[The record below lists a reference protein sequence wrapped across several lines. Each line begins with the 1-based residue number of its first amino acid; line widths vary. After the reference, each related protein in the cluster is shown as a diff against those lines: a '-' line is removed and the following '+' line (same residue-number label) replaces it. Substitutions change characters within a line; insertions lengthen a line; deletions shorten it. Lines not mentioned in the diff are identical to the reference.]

1 MNYLIS
7 KLFLIKL
14 PSLLLTAACKDIMEV
29 FLLMDRQVPEK
40 LILYKVQILMKK
52 YLGRMIQVRIF
63 KEAWQVILVLRL
75 VKESKIQR
83 IINIS
88 DRYRMPQFLIFQ
100 IKVKIKTMEELFRD
114 HLIIYFRISKHNKSL

>member
-63 KEAWQVILVLRL
+63 KEA
-75 VKESKIQR
+75 
-83 IINIS
+83 
-88 DRYRMPQFLIFQ
+88 
-100 IKVKIKTMEELFRD
+100 
-114 HLIIYFRISKHNKSL
+114 

>member
-14 PSLLLTAACKDIMEV
+14 PSLLLIAACKDIMEV

-63 KEAWQVILVLRL
+63 KEA
-75 VKESKIQR
+75 
-83 IINIS
+83 
-88 DRYRMPQFLIFQ
+88 
-100 IKVKIKTMEELFRD
+100 
-114 HLIIYFRISKHNKSL
+114 

>member
-40 LILYKVQILMKK
+40 LILFKVQILMKK